1 MINKVDAAQAR
12 LAAAQAAS
20 RRAGATTG
28 LLAAATLWMVASF
41 ISNGDEMW
49 PAVLAIC
56 SMIGW
61 IGAAKRYE
69 KAAHRI
75 ARAKASLIRAEE
87 AQDMKLER
95 RLEW

>member
-1 MINKVDAAQAR
+1 MINKVDAAHAR
-12 LAAAQAAS
+12 LAAAKAAS
-20 RRAGATTG
+20 RTAGATTG
-28 LLAAATLWMVASF
+28 LLAAVTLWMAGTF
-41 ISNGDEMW
+41 IANGNEAWTAAM
-49 PAVLAIC
+49 AIC

-69 KAAHRI
+69 KAAHRV
-75 ARAKASLIRAEE
+75 ARAKATLIRAEE